1 MADDQAG
8 PKRPGEPNAK
18 PPGESRIHVDSDWK
32 REARAEKERLE
43 RQAQAAAR
51 ESPPGGPDQAEAEAP
66 LPPASFASLV
76 QQLASQAALF
86 MSRERDSETGEVLQR
101 LDLAKHSIDLLAVLE
116 EKTKGNLSQ
125 DEQRLLDALLYE
137 LRMAYVAAAS

>member
-8 PKRPGEPNAK
+8 TKRPGEPGAQ
-18 PPGESRIHVDSDWK
+18 PPDSSKIHVDSDWK
-32 REARAEKERLE
+32 REARAEKERLA
-43 RQAQAAAR
+43 RQAEARAA
-51 ESPPGGPDQAEAEAP
+51 EGPPGGPEEAGPEAP
-66 LPPASFASLV
+66 LPPASFVSLV

-86 MSRERDSETGEVLQR
+86 MSRERDPETGESLQR

-116 EKTKGNLSQ
+116 EKTKGNLAP
-125 DEQRLLDALLYE
+125 DEQRLLDTLLYE